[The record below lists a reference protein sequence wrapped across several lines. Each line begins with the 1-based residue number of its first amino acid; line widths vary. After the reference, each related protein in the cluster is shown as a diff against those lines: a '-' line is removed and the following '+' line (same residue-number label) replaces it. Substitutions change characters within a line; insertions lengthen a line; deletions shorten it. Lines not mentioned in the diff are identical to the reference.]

1 MNFFSNFFSFLQKNK
16 KNIFYISLFVGIFFL
31 LNDLSFAAW
40 DDAKSTLEATTIQV
54 TTQIVKWVSVLLGFV
69 TFLVGLFLYPEWTSG
84 SIVWLG
90 GSEGALKQMW
100 ILISNVVYFVFALI
114 FIGIAFMN
122 VIGKV
127 ESFQIKQALPRFI
140 LGVLVVPFTWFFV
153 QFILS
158 LSSLLTIGVLSLP
171 YDTFKD
177 TYFSEKNTNS
187 LKVCTSYVIN
197 NWDLKSNE
205 FPIDCQK
212 WSEKT
217 LSEMWKVQDS
227 QTLFGI
233 TTIYTYGVMWFD
245 EVEKLYK
252 WDIMNGIT
260 SIFSLWLKTIFD
272 LVFIIVY
279 TLLMIALAVALLVR
293 GVALWFYAMFSP
305 AFWLLLF
312 FKKWE
317 VDAGSKFKFGIKEFI
332 SLAFVP
338 VYVSAA
344 LAFGLLFI
352 FSAAHSLTSNKSST
366 GTQVISEDGK
376 TITFG
381 WFVYTFKGASPVGWT
396 AKEWLNKLIGGLQG
410 TVGTLMLQVL
420 GLAILYMALMAAL
433 KQSSITASVLDPF
446 EKIWGLIAKSPLYMP
461 IPGARWQSLAS
472 LNSAVGTFTSSIS
485 WLQSTKW
492 GEFANKMSEKFGIT
506 QNHTVKKLQDLTN
519 KGYGDQ
525 TSVNSWVREALA
537 SLKDA
542 DLANS
547 DIRNRLWELFQS
559 KFWANEDFKKAIV
572 AADSVDKLARAIA
585 HHSAKGGYDNKLNHN
600 VFDQADF
607 RDVDQVRGMIW
618 AWNWSTTAPAQTP
631 PPADIPTNQKQDI
644 IFNVPPTTAGG
655 ATTSVTLNVSV
666 DELQQDAAALSAF
679 EWVSWLKWSMT
690 KDQFGEQLKKI
701 SWLSIERI
709 ATILNHLESN
719 NFFTSRTS

>member
-31 LNDLSFAAW
+31 LNDLSFAA
-40 DDAKSTLEATTIQV
+40 DPVNQDQTQTSSLAIQV
-54 TTQIVKWVSVLLGFV
+54 FNQINNWFAVLLGFM
-69 TFLVGLFLYPEWTSG
+69 TFLVGLFLYPDWTSG
-84 SIVWLG
+84 AVIWIG
-90 GSEGALKQMW
+90 GSDGALKQMW

-158 LSSLLTIGVLSLP
+158 LSSLLTIWVLSLP

-177 TYFSEKNTNS
+177 TYFSKDK
-187 LKVCTSYVIN
+187 LDKVKLCSEYVIN
-197 NWDLKSNE
+197 SGTLEKNH
-205 FPIDCQK
+205 FPIECK
-212 WSEKT
+212 EWSAKKP
-217 LSEMWKVQDS
+217 LSEFMNVKDS

-233 TTIYTYGVMWFD
+233 TTVYTYGVMWFD
-245 EVEKLYK
+245 ESGRLFKK
-252 WDIMNGIT
+252 DIISWLGD
-260 SIFSLWLKTIFD
+260 IFALWGKALFD
-272 LVFIIVY
+272 IVFVIIY
-279 TLLMIALAVALLVR
+279 SLLMIALAVALLVR

-352 FSAAHSLTSNKSST
+352 FAAAHSLTSNNNST
-366 GTQVISEDGK
+366 WRQILNWESID
-376 TITFG
+376 FG
-381 WFVYTFKGASPVGWT
+381 GFTYNFKGWGPVGAQ
-396 AKEWLNKLIGGLQG
+396 AKEELGKLIGDAKG

-461 IPGARWQSLAS
+461 IPGAGWQSLAS
-472 LNSAVGTFTSSIS
+472 LNTAVQTFTSTIS
-485 WLQSTKW
+485 SYPQQKWNELGRTLAEPFGSPDPAVSKLQSMIAKPYS
-492 GEFANKMSEKFGIT
+492 EMSDIQAWMK
-506 QNHTVKKLQDLTN
+506 
-519 KGYGDQ
+519 
-525 TSVNSWVREALA
+525 EALWLIND
-537 SLKDA
+537 S
-542 DLANS
+542 NVS
-547 DIRNRLWELFQS
+547 NPGVMRNLSELFQK
-559 KFWANEDFKKAIV
+559 KFWASDDLAGKIAAARTRNALAAAIGEAKATDWTNENKGAV
-572 AADSVDKLARAIA
+572 AAAQGEF
-585 HHSAKGGYDNKLNHN
+585 KGQAN
-600 VFDQADF
+600 VLQL
-607 RDVDQVRGMIW
+607 IW
-618 AWNWSTTAPAQTP
+618 ATPTATSQTP
-631 PPADIPTNQKQDI
+631 PPAAETPANTTWPIAFTIEGTTTQI
-644 IFNVPPTTAGG
+644 SLNVPADLNSTNALAFFKGNADLNRKITKEQFEKDVLAHINLNDEEKDMLL
-655 ATTSVTLNVSV
+655 TSLS
-666 DELQQDAAALSAF
+666 QD
-679 EWVSWLKWSMT
+679 W
-690 KDQFGEQLKKI
+690 
-701 SWLSIERI
+701 
-709 ATILNHLESN
+709 
-719 NFFTSRTS
+719 FFTSRTP